1 MIKILFRGV
10 LLTITILIYGI
21 SLLATLFFWAGG
33 EFEMFDLLNCIFI
46 IIIYLLGLWL
56 IVFEINLVKKAICEY
71 KKP

>member
-21 SLLATLFFWAGG
+21 SLLVSLFLWAGG
-33 EFEMFDLLNCIFI
+33 ELEMFNFLNSIFI

-56 IVFEINLVKKAICEY
+56 IVFEINFVKKAICEY